1 MSKKEQENKRSVI
14 LGKSYVM
21 FKENPLS
28 VGTRLG
34 YIFVLPASLY
44 RSLSE
49 VAFGNL
55 ESGKLRFDPYD
66 TLAHTYRTISL
77 VSRLRC
83 FLFAFRPHIH
93 APARTARPRP
103 QFIFPSSSPQ
113 GKSQLRLRC

>member
-1 MSKKEQENKRSVI
+1 
-14 LGKSYVM
+14 M

-55 ESGKLRFDPYD
+55 ESGKLRFGPYD

-77 VSRLRC
+77 VSRPRR
-83 FLFAFRPHIH
+83 FLFASLV
-93 APARTARPRP
+93 PAYARPLATLVLVRSLC
-103 QFIFPSSSPQ
+103 FPLPRRKENRSSV
-113 GKSQLRLRC
+113 

>member
-1 MSKKEQENKRSVI
+1 
-14 LGKSYVM
+14 M

-34 YIFVLPASLY
+34 YIFVLPTSLY

-55 ESGKLRFDPYD
+55 ESGKLRFGPYD

-77 VSRLRC
+77 VSRPRR
-83 FLFAFRPHIH
+83 FLFTSRSRVR
-93 APARTARPRP
+93 APARNARLRP
-103 QFIFPSSSPQ
+103 QFMFPSSSPQ

>member
-1 MSKKEQENKRSVI
+1 
-14 LGKSYVM
+14 M

-44 RSLSE
+44 RPLSE

-55 ESGKLRFDPYD
+55 ESGKLRFGPYD

-77 VSRLRC
+77 VSPPRRFPFASRPRIRASARL
-83 FLFAFRPHIH
+83 
-93 APARTARPRP
+93 RP
-103 QFIFPSSSPQ
+103 QFIFSFSSPQ